1 MGDFIKILIVLL
13 CINIVLRLGG
23 FAVIEGDILTDFI
36 EIGDNN
42 ELKGLNSSFVS
53 TIPVQPQV
61 AGIDTSTSDFR
72 IVDAL
77 KTVFSIF
84 LFLLNIILAP
94 LAIFTAPQLSLPI
107 AFQYMIGVPIL
118 MAWIFV
124 IIAWWRGN
132 D

>member
-1 MGDFIKILIVLL
+1 MGDFIKIFIVLL

-23 FAVIEGDILTDFI
+23 FTVIEGDILTDFI

-61 AGIDTSTSDFR
+61 AGIDASTTDFR

-94 LAIFTAPQLSLPI
+94 LAIFTAPQLNLPI
-107 AFQYMIGVPIL
+107 AFQFMIGIPVL
-118 MAWIFV
+118 MAWIFM